1 MGKNAL
7 SINELKEDFFL
18 LKVNSPGYGDI
29 NFNVVKKCFGEI
41 NEPLQHLF
49 NLLLENGIF
58 PEKMKITKVIPLFK
72 NGDPENITNYLPI
85 FFLSFFFF

>member
-7 SINELKEDFFL
+7 SINKLKEDFFL